1 MHSSQI
7 LLLGL
12 LLALTTSSKA
22 FLALPTQRPC
32 LARSEPL
39 FGFFD
44 KAFANE
50 DLGAK
55 QNAGL
60 KNGPKVNDSVTI
72 NGKACKNAV
81 VGQKI
86 KVVAAAARV
95 KIPYN
100 CNNGDCGT
108 CTVLVNGR
116 KAKACQMTVPK
127 GKCDIQT

>member
-1 MHSSQI
+1 MSSCLTSSQ
-7 LLLGL
+7 
-12 LLALTTSSKA
+12 
-22 FLALPTQRPC
+22 
-32 LARSEPL
+32 
-39 FGFFD
+39 
-44 KAFANE
+44 
-50 DLGAK
+50 
-55 QNAGL
+55 
-60 KNGPKVNDSVTI
+60 
-72 NGKACKNAV
+72 NAV

>member
-1 MHSSQI
+1 MSSCLTSSQ
-7 LLLGL
+7 
-12 LLALTTSSKA
+12 
-22 FLALPTQRPC
+22 
-32 LARSEPL
+32 
-39 FGFFD
+39 
-44 KAFANE
+44 
-50 DLGAK
+50 
-55 QNAGL
+55 
-60 KNGPKVNDSVTI
+60 
-72 NGKACKNAV
+72 NAV

-95 KIPYN
+95 EIPYN